1 MLHLNLQ
8 GSIDQA
14 KDLISRG
21 EIDSGNFILY
31 RAIREHT
38 KNHASETYT
47 PPEDKKLLCTAHRMI
62 ASTHFRKREHYLANK
77 NYDEALKYT
86 DTNDLYQKG
95 LIILAQS
102 EVDVDKKN
110 IIRASERLE
119 ECYNYL
125 KDDQES
131 LALHSALQGSIAY
144 RSGQKAEANHF
155 YREALTQ
162 AHDHANRNK
171 IEAIILK
178 PCSLI
183 DKIIYWFWCKSIHPA
198 MCQNTTQAPH

>member
-1 MLHLNLQ
+1 MLRLSTLQ

-14 KDLISRG
+14 QALIDRG
-21 EIDSGNFILY
+21 EIDSSNFILY
-31 RAIREHT
+31 GAIREHI
-38 KNHASETYT
+38 KNHASYT
-47 PPEDKKLLCTAHRMI
+47 PEDKKLLCTAHRMI
-62 ASTHFRKREHYLANK
+62 ASTHFRKQEHYLANE

-86 DTNDLYQKG
+86 DDLYQKG
-95 LIILAQS
+95 LIMLAQS

-125 KDDQES
+125 MGDQES
-131 LALHSALQGSIAY
+131 LALHSAIQGNIAY
-144 RSGQKAEANHF
+144 RSGQKAEANHL

-183 DKIIYWFWCKSIHPA
+183 DKIIYWFWCKSIHP
-198 MCQNTTQAPH
+198 TTHQSTSSSSSAPH

>member
-1 MLHLNLQ
+1 MLQLDNLK

-21 EIDSGNFILY
+21 EIDSANFVIFK
-31 RAIREHT
+31 AIREHI
-38 KNHASETYT
+38 KNRTSETYT
-47 PPEDKKLLCTAHRMI
+47 PEDRKLLYTAYSMKAGMHYRKGE
-62 ASTHFRKREHYLANK
+62 HFLANE
-77 NYDEALKYT
+77 NYEEALKYANGT
-86 DTNDLYQKG
+86 HQEG

-102 EVDVDKKN
+102 EMDVDQKN

-144 RSGQKAEANHF
+144 RSGQKAEANHL

-183 DKIIYWFWCKSIHPA
+183 DKIIYYFWCKSIHPTKH
-198 MCQNTTQAPH
+198 QSTSSSAPH

>member
-1 MLHLNLQ
+1 MLRLSTLQ

-14 KDLISRG
+14 QALINRG
-21 EIDSGNFILY
+21 EIDSSNFILY
-31 RAIREHT
+31 RVIREYT
-38 KNHASETYT
+38 KNHASYT
-47 PPEDKKLLCTAHRMI
+47 PEDKKLLCTAHRMI

-102 EVDVDKKN
+102 EVDVDKKE

-125 KDDQES
+125 MGDQES

-144 RSGQKAEANHF
+144 RGGQKAEANHF

-171 IEAIILK
+171 IKAIILK

-183 DKIIYWFWCKSIHPA
+183 DKAIYWFWCKSIHPTKH
-198 MCQNTTQAPH
+198 QSTSSAPH

>member
-1 MLHLNLQ
+1 MLQLDNLK

-21 EIDSGNFILY
+21 EINSSNFILY
-31 RAIREHT
+31 RAIREHI
-38 KNHASETYT
+38 KNHASYT
-47 PPEDKKLLCTAHRMI
+47 PEDKKLLCTAHRMI
-62 ASTHFRKREHYLANK
+62 ASTHFRKQEHYLANK

-86 DTNDLYQKG
+86 DDLYQKG
-95 LIILAQS
+95 LIMLAQS
-102 EVDVDKKN
+102 EVDVDEKN

-125 KDDQES
+125 MGDQES

-144 RSGQKAEANHF
+144 RSGQKAEANNL
-155 YREALTQ
+155 YREALSQ
-162 AHDHANRNK
+162 ARDPANRAK
-171 IEAIILK
+171 IKAIIAK

-183 DKIIYWFWCKSIHPA
+183 DKVIYWFWYKSIHPTTHQDA
-198 MCQNTTQAPH
+198 TQAPH

>member
-1 MLHLNLQ
+1 MLHLNNFP

-21 EIDSGNFILY
+21 EIDSANFILY
-31 RAIREHT
+31 RAIREHI
-38 KNHASETYT
+38 KNHASYT
-47 PPEDKKLLCTAHRMI
+47 PEDKKLLCTAHRMI
-62 ASTHFRKREHYLANK
+62 ASTHFRKQEHYLANE
-77 NYDEALKYT
+77 NHDEALKYT
-86 DTNDLYQKG
+86 DDLYQKG
-95 LIILAQS
+95 LIMLAQS

-125 KDDQES
+125 MGDQES
-131 LALHSALQGSIAY
+131 LALHSALQGNVAY
-144 RSGQKAEANHF
+144 RSGQKAEANHL

-183 DKIIYWFWCKSIHPA
+183 DKAIYWFWCKSIHPTKH
-198 MCQNTTQAPH
+198 QSTSSSAPH

>member
-1 MLHLNLQ
+1 MLHLNNFP

-21 EIDSGNFILY
+21 EIDSANFILY
-31 RAIREHT
+31 RAIREHI
-38 KNHASETYT
+38 KNHASYT
-47 PPEDKKLLCTAHRMI
+47 PEDKKLLCTAHRMI
-62 ASTHFRKREHYLANK
+62 ASTHFRKQEHYLANE

-86 DTNDLYQKG
+86 DDLYQKG
-95 LIILAQS
+95 LIMLAQS

-125 KDDQES
+125 MGDQES
-131 LALHSALQGSIAY
+131 LALHSAIQGNIAY
-144 RSGQKAEANHF
+144 RSGQKAEANHL

-162 AHDHANRNK
+162 AHNPANRAK
-171 IEAIILK
+171 IKAIIAK

-183 DKIIYWFWCKSIHPA
+183 DKIIYYFWCRSIHPTKH
-198 MCQNTTQAPH
+198 QSTSSSAPR